1 MCFVP
6 TSVLSGASSGTPG
19 PIDGLRRRRPE
30 PMFVEKI
37 TPYYRN
43 LIDHDGP
50 DGPLARMV
58 RHSEL
63 ERRVRPEER
72 TDPIGDGRWQR
83 GANGRLI
90 HHYPGRA
97 LLLVTDRCAAHCR
110 FCFRRGRLSR
120 FSSDLTPE
128 ELAAACAYLAAH
140 GEIHEVILSGGDPLS
155 LADETLT
162 AVIGAVRKAGARS
175 VRLHT
180 RYPVYD
186 PVRCESF
193 GPVAAQL
200 DTIVV
205 HVNHRL
211 EITAEFLR
219 AAAALR
225 RARFLLNQSVLLK
238 GVNDSEEELAG
249 LSLALGEAGILPY
262 YLHYPDLAPGIS
274 HFRIPLEAA
283 IGLSR
288 ALSGRL
294 PGYLIPR
301 LILDI
306 PGGKGKIPL
315 AGQEGRKGD
324 DGAYLFTAPLTGETV
339 TYREVL

>member
-1 MCFVP
+1 
-6 TSVLSGASSGTPG
+6 
-19 PIDGLRRRRPE
+19 
-30 PMFVEKI
+30 MFAEKI

-43 LIDHDGP
+43 LIDRICP
-50 DGPLARMV
+50 DGPLASMV
-58 RHSEL
+58 RHSDR
-63 ERRVRPEER
+63 ERQIRPEER
-72 TDPIGDGRWQR
+72 ADPTGDGRWQR

-110 FCFRRGRLSR
+110 FCFRRHRLSR
-120 FSSDLTPE
+120 PSPDLTTE
-128 ELAAACAYLAAH
+128 ELTEACAYLAAH

-155 LADETLT
+155 LADEDLT

-186 PVRCESF
+186 PARCEGF

-200 DTIVV
+200 DAIVV

-211 EITAEFLR
+211 EITPEFLR
-219 AAAALR
+219 AVRALR
-225 RARFLLNQSVLLK
+225 PARFLLNQSVLLK
-238 GVNDSEEELAG
+238 GVNDTEEELVG
-249 LSLALGEAGILPY
+249 LSVALGEAGILPY

-274 HFRIPLEAA
+274 HFRIPLESAMR
-283 IGLSR
+283 LVQ
-288 ALSGRL
+288 ALPGRL
-294 PGYLIPR
+294 PGYLVPR

-306 PGGKGKIPL
+306 PDGKGKIVL
-315 AGQEGRKGD
+315 AGQGRRRRAAGV
-324 DGAYLFTAPLTGETV
+324 YLFTAPLTGETV
-339 TYREVL
+339 TYREAL

>member
-1 MCFVP
+1 
-6 TSVLSGASSGTPG
+6 
-19 PIDGLRRRRPE
+19 
-30 PMFVEKI
+30 MFAEKI

-43 LIDHDGP
+43 LIDHNGP

-58 RHSEL
+58 RYSEL

-72 TDPIGDGRWQR
+72 EDPIGDRRWQR

-110 FCFRRGRLSR
+110 FCFRRDRLSGC
-120 FSSDLTPE
+120 SSDLTPE
-128 ELAAACAYLAAH
+128 ELAEACDYLAAH
-140 GEIHEVILSGGDPLS
+140 GGIHEVILSGGDPLS

-162 AVIGAVRKAGARS
+162 AVIGALRKAGARS

-186 PVRCESF
+186 PDRCESF

-200 DTIVV
+200 DVIVF

-219 AAAALR
+219 AARALR
-225 RARFLLNQSVLLK
+225 PARFLLNQSVLLK
-238 GVNDSEEELAG
+238 GVNDTEEELLG
-249 LSLALGEAGILPY
+249 LSTALGEAAILPY

-274 HFRIPLEAA
+274 HFRVPLDRA
-283 IGLSR
+283 IRLTQ
-288 ALSGRL
+288 ALAGRL
-294 PGYLIPR
+294 PGYLVPR

-306 PGGKGKIPL
+306 PDGKGKITL
-315 AGQEGRKGD
+315 TGQGRHPRA
-324 DGAYLFTAPLTGETV
+324 DGTYLFTAPLTGETV
-339 TYREVL
+339 AYREAL